1 MSILAYDFNKDKK
14 ITTADVVYLA
24 SALVDKKNYN
34 LDLTTKL
41 VSVDGLIQQKITN
54 NLGISENIK
63 LTNEYSIIDNF
74 SSEIITYTANP
85 SFLFNINLNYLTSL
99 YPDTYINL
107 LLYHEISG
115 QQINF
120 AETKLG
126 TSNTSFLNNN
136 YNYNCII
143 DNIVDESNTTIQFK
157 VKARYINE
165 NNILLDDE
173 NKPEIVLE
181 FLGNNMS
188 IIEIQ
193 NI

>member
-1 MSILAYDFNKDKK
+1 MSNLAYDLNKDKK
-14 ITTADVVYLA
+14 ITTADVVYFA
-24 SALVDKKNYN
+24 SALVDKNNFN

-41 VSVDGLIQQKITN
+41 VLVDGLIQQKVSN
-54 NLGISENIK
+54 NLQSSQNIK
-63 LTNEYSIIDNF
+63 LTNKYSIIDNF

-85 SFLFNINLNYLTSL
+85 NFLFNINLNYLTSL

-107 LLYHEISG
+107 VLYHEISG
-115 QQINF
+115 VQTDF

-126 TSNTSFLNNN
+126 TCNTSFLNNN

-143 DNIVDESNTTIQFK
+143 DNITSESNTTIKFK
-157 VKARYINE
+157 VKAKYINE

-173 NKPEIVLE
+173 YKPQIVLE

-188 IIEIQ
+188 IIEIK